1 MQLFLDTADL
11 EEIHTGVEQWGVV
24 SGVTTNPTLIAKA
37 GQDHETQ
44 VKRICEIVGNVSAEC
59 VSEKKDDLIVEGRR
73 IASWHE
79 NVIVKVPMTWDGL
92 AAAKVLAGEGV
103 RINVT
108 LCFTVNQAL
117 LAAAVGAYIV
127 SPFVG
132 RLDDINQDGIQLI
145 SDIVAAYREQ
155 GVTTKVL
162 SASLRNPI
170 HVQDSALAGAD
181 IATMPFKVM
190 ESLVTHPLTD
200 QGVSRFLADYERAR
214 AAGRPAAAG
223 ADAGAK
229 PDLRSDYRKTQEPK
243 AVEAPQGQAAAKA

>member
-1 MQLFLDTADL
+1 MQLFLDTAELD
-11 EEIHTGVEQWGVV
+11 EVRTGVEKWGVV

-44 VKRICEIVGNVSAEC
+44 VKKICEIVGNVSAEC
-59 VSEKKDDLIVEGRR
+59 VSEKKDDLVVEGRR
-73 IASWHE
+73 IASWHQ

-92 AAAKVLAGEGV
+92 GAAKILAGEGI

-108 LCFTVNQAL
+108 LCFSVNQAL
-117 LAAAVGAYIV
+117 LAASVGAFIV

-145 SDIVAAYREQ
+145 REIVDAYRQ
-155 GVTTKVL
+155 QSIKTKVL

-181 IATMPFKVM
+181 IATMPFKVL
-190 ESLVTHPLTD
+190 ESLVKHPLTE
-200 QGVSRFLADYERAR
+200 QGIERFLA
-214 AAGRPAAAG
+214 
-223 ADAGAK
+223 
-229 PDLRSDYRKTQEPK
+229 DYRKTQEPK
-243 AVEAPQGQAAAKA
+243 PVEAPQGKVAAKG

>member
-1 MQLFLDTADL
+1 MKLFLDTADL
-11 EEIHTGVEQWGVV
+11 EEIKTGVTNWGVV

-44 VKRICEIVGNVSAEC
+44 VKRICEMVGNVSAEC
-59 VSEKKDDLIVEGRR
+59 VSEQRDELIAEGRR
-73 IASWHE
+73 IASWHK
-79 NVIVKVPMTWDGL
+79 NVIVKVPMTPDGL
-92 AAAKVLAGEGV
+92 GAGKVLAGEGI

-132 RLDDINQDGIQLI
+132 RLDDINQDGIHLVHEV
-145 SDIVAAYREQ
+145 VAAYRQQEIK
-155 GVTTKVL
+155 TKVL

-181 IATMPFKVM
+181 ISTMPFKIL
-190 ESLVTHPLTD
+190 EALVKHPLTD
-200 QGVSRFLADYERAR
+200 AGVARFRADYE
-214 AAGRPAAAG
+214 GTLP
-223 ADAGAK
+223 
-229 PDLRSDYRKTQEPK
+229 TT
-243 AVEAPQGQAAAKA
+243 

>member
-1 MQLFLDTADL
+1 MQLFLDTAEL
-11 EEIHTGVEQWGVV
+11 EEVRTGVQLWGVV

-73 IASWHE
+73 IAAWHE

-92 AAAKVLAGEGV
+92 GAAKVLAAEGV

-108 LCFTVNQAL
+108 LCFSVNQAL
-117 LAAAVGAYIV
+117 LAASVGAYIV

-155 GVTTKVL
+155 SIATKVL

-190 ESLVTHPLTD
+190 ESMVKHPLTD
-200 QGVSRFLADYERAR
+200 QGVERFL
-214 AAGRPAAAG
+214 
-223 ADAGAK
+223 
-229 PDLRSDYRKTQEPK
+229 SDYRKTQEPK

>member
-1 MQLFLDTADL
+1 MQLFLDTAELD
-11 EEIHTGVEQWGVV
+11 EVRTGVQTWGVV

-44 VKRICEIVGNVSAEC
+44 VKKICEIVGNVSAEC

-73 IASWHE
+73 IASWHK

-92 AAAKVLAGEGV
+92 GAAKVLAGEGI

-117 LAAAVGAYIV
+117 LAASVGAYIV

-132 RLDDINQDGIQLI
+132 RLDDINQDGLRLI
-145 SDIVAAYREQ
+145 HDIVDAYRQ
-155 GVTTKVL
+155 QSITTKVL

-170 HVQDSALAGAD
+170 HVQGSALAGAD

-190 ESLVTHPLTD
+190 EAMVKHPLTD
-200 QGVSRFLADYERAR
+200 QGVERFLADYERAR
-214 AAGRPAAAG
+214 AERAAAAG
-223 ADAGAK
+223 ADARASHGE
-229 PDLRSDYRKTQEPK
+229 RSEPGKTQEPK
-243 AVEAPQGQAAAKA
+243 AAAKA